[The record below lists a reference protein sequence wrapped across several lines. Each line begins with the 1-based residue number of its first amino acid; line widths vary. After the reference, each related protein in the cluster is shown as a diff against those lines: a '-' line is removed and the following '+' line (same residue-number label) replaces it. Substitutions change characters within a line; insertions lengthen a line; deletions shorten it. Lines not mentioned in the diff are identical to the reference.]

1 MAVTLT
7 STAPN
12 RVREYETIY
21 ILRGDVD
28 PDGAERVSS
37 RVNDVVSRE
46 QGKLVKVES
55 WGRRK
60 LAFEVSKQRRGV
72 YMYLRYLGGGAVVN
86 ELERNLRMFDTVIR
100 YQTVLV
106 RDDIVAD
113 EVAIDPEEVKFTRL
127 EPAAAEDEREESRE
141 RLLGLVDAP
150 EDRRPPRR
158 DGHEG
163 EEAVEEVEEPNLNP
177 DIAEA
182 AAPEEEE
189 K

>member
-1 MAVTLT
+1 MAVTAS
-7 STAPN
+7 STAPS

-28 PDGAERVSS
+28 PDGAERVAS
-37 RVNDVVSRE
+37 RVSDVVARE
-46 QGKLVKVES
+46 QGKLVKVET
-55 WGRRK
+55 WGRRR
-60 LAFEVSKQRRGV
+60 LAFEIGKQRRGV
-72 YMYLRYLGGGAVVN
+72 YMFLRYLGRGAVVN
-86 ELERNLRMFDTVIR
+86 EIERNLRMFDTVIR

-141 RLLGLVDAP
+141 RLLGLVEVP
-150 EDRRPPRR
+150 EERKPQRRESV
-158 DGHEG
+158 EG
-163 EEAVEEVEEPNLNP
+163 DEPAEEAEEPNLNP
-177 DIAEA
+177 DLAEPA
-182 AAPEEEE
+182 EEEE

>member
-1 MAVTLT
+1 MAATLT
-7 STAPN
+7 TTAPN

-28 PDGAERVSS
+28 PDGADRVST
-37 RVNDVVSRE
+37 RVSDVVTRE

-55 WGRRK
+55 WGRRR
-60 LAFEVSKQRRGV
+60 LAYEIGKQRRGV
-72 YMYLRYLGGGAVVN
+72 YMFLRYLGGGAVVN
-86 ELERNLRMFDTVIR
+86 ELERNLRMFDSVIR

-106 RDDIVAD
+106 RDDIVAE
-113 EVAIDPEEVKFTRL
+113 EVAIDPEEVKFARL

-141 RLLGLVDAP
+141 RLLGLVESP
-150 EDRRPPRR
+150 EDRKPSRR

-163 EEAVEEVEEPNLNP
+163 DEAVDEAEEPNLNP
-177 DIAEA
+177 DLAEA
-182 AAPEEEE
+182 AEEEE

>member
-1 MAVTLT
+1 MAVTIT

-21 ILRGDVD
+21 ILRGDID
-28 PDGAERVSS
+28 PDGADRVSTRIS
-37 RVNDVVSRE
+37 DVVSRE
-46 QGKLVKVES
+46 QGRLVKVES
-55 WGRRK
+55 WGRRR
-60 LAFEVSKQRRGV
+60 LAFEIGKQRRGV
-72 YMYLRYLGGGAVVN
+72 YMFLRYLGGGAVVN
-86 ELERNLRMFDTVIR
+86 ELERNLRMFDSVIR

-141 RLLGLVDAP
+141 RLLGLVETP
-150 EDRRPPRR
+150 EERKPSRR
-158 DGHEG
+158 EG
-163 EEAVEEVEEPNLNP
+163 PEGDEPTEEAEEPNLNP
-177 DIAEA
+177 DLAEA
-182 AAPEEEE
+182 AEEEE

>member
-1 MAVTLT
+1 MAVTAS
-7 STAPN
+7 STAPT

-28 PDGAERVSS
+28 PDGAERVST

-46 QGKLVKVES
+46 QGKLVKVET
-55 WGRRK
+55 WGRRR

-72 YMYLRYLGGGAVVN
+72 YMFLRYLGSGAVVN

-113 EVAIDPEEVKFTRL
+113 EVAIDPEEVKFARL
-127 EPAAAEDEREESRE
+127 DPIAAEDEREESRE

-150 EDRRPPRR
+150 EERKPQRREAP
-158 DGHEG
+158 EG
-163 EEAVEEVEEPNLNP
+163 DEAPEEAEEPNLNP
-177 DIAEA
+177 DLAVA
-182 AAPEEEE
+182 AEEEE